1 MIGDIV
7 KIFTQMMGGGDNN
20 DMSKYM
26 MILLVTI
33 YVLSRDELNPGKLIN
48 NMHCAPRHMTKPI
61 CNLVPLTLFT
71 MFIGLFIYTICT
83 FIYGVFSRGMVI
95 DGCIISD
102 FMCPKRDG
110 RMIRH
115 PKGCPLRCPFKSS
128 PLKKCPFK
136 KCPLKKCPIDIKVT
150 GVGID
155 IPEKIKDII
164 STINEP
170 VEGEANSD
178 NEFQKI
184 DIETEID
191 SAISKDMDVDVD
203 TDEVEENKKEDS
215 DYNKNIEDKEDSEE
229 NDDE

>member
-48 NMHCAPRHMTKPI
+48 TMPPPNMIKPV

-71 MFIGLFIYTICT
+71 MFIGLFIYTIFT
-83 FIYGVFSRGMVI
+83 FIYGLLTSGLRI
-95 DGCIISD
+95 DGCIINE
-102 FMCPKRDG
+102 FACPKRGG

-115 PKGCPLRCPFKSS
+115 PVGCPLRCPFKTS
-128 PLKKCPFK
+128 PLK

-155 IPEKIKDII
+155 IPEKINDII

-170 VEGEANSD
+170 GEGEANSD

-184 DIETEID
+184 DIENEID
-191 SAISKDMDVDVD
+191 SAISKDMDVDID
-203 TDEVEENKKEDS
+203 TNNIEEKEDSSISKDKEDS
-215 DYNKNIEDKEDSEE
+215 DE

>member
-61 CNLVPLTLFT
+61 CNLVPLTLFI

-83 FIYGVFSRGMVI
+83 FIYGVFSKGMVI

-102 FMCPKRDG
+102 FVCPKRGG
-110 RMIRH
+110 RMS
-115 PKGCPLRCPFKSS
+115 GCPLRCPFKTN
-128 PLKKCPFK
+128 PKKCPFKTNPKKCPFKKNSK
-136 KCPLKKCPIDIKVT
+136 KCPLKKCPIDLTVT
-150 GVGID
+150 GTGID
-155 IPEKIKDII
+155 IPEKINNII
-164 STINEP
+164 ASINEP
-170 VEGEANSD
+170 VEETNSD

-184 DIETEID
+184 DIENEID
-191 SAISKDMDVDVD
+191 SAISKDMDMDVG
-203 TDEVEENKKEDS
+203 TEEVEEKKDS
-215 DYNKNIEDKEDSEE
+215 EEKEDSEE